1 MAVSAEPVAC
11 LFADNGCEQGA
22 ILGAYYN
29 GTENAPSQPAH
40 IDYHRYEDGTELW
53 YDRESHKLV
62 AKVNGDCELECEK
75 SLKARCKEE
84 AEIHSE
90 ARLTLKAPVINIL
103 GVLNMA
109 NYEGEPTT
117 GTLKG
122 NFKKPSKAKNIL
134 RRFLI
139 ALAIDSHFPCKLTYD
154 LPRLFI

>member
-1 MAVSAEPVAC
+1 M
-11 LFADNGCEQGA
+11 
-22 ILGAYYN
+22 
-29 GTENAPSQPAH
+29 
-40 IDYHRYEDGTELW
+40 
-53 YDRESHKLV
+53 

-109 NYEGEPTT
+109 NYEGEPTP

-122 NFKKPSKAKNIL
+122 TFNVVQGDVTTEAVSLRQHQHENSGGSGVGGKPVGG
-134 RRFLI
+134 
-139 ALAIDSHFPCKLTYD
+139 
-154 LPRLFI
+154 